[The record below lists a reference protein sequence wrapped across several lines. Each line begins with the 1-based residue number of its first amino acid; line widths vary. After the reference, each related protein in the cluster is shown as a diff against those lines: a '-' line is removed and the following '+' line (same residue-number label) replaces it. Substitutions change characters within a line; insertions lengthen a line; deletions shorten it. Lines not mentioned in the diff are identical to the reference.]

1 MEGQPTARPPLKSSP
16 GMVWKMWGND
26 SKHLCIMFFN
36 GKASGHQM
44 VNLGVSLKQGG
55 LTSDEIMKRNR
66 EKFDRGFEESR
77 KQFDRDIEENRKK
90 AQQMGQ
96 DIRAT
101 MRQQSGY
108 HGELSELAF
117 SIREYAEKNQT
128 LTPADMAGLEQSF
141 FKPSDD
147 LKALVKAGEVV
158 VIWNAKKGSKILA
171 YPKMALT
178 ENARC
183 LDGNGKVQDST
194 PALIKQLLDE
204 QK

>member
-1 MEGQPTARPPLKSSP
+1 
-16 GMVWKMWGND
+16 
-26 SKHLCIMFFN
+26 MFFN